1 MVHFMYFCGLK
12 KKKKVFIF
20 NKNMNE
26 LAIGIDIGGTNTDI
40 GLVNP
45 DGKVLQ
51 RKGLKTQEY
60 DDPKLYVRDMAEAIR
75 ALMSENGISEIAG
88 VGIGAPN
95 ANFDSGCIGANTAN
109 LRMKQEIP
117 MCDMLIDQLHVPVTL
132 SNDADAA
139 ALGEHIYGGAKL
151 MQHFVTITLGTGV
164 GSGIFVDGHL
174 IHGHGCM
181 AGELG
186 HAIVNPLSDRLC
198 SCGRKGCLEMYAS
211 ARGICQTYREEA
223 AKGEI
228 PDTFKGV
235 ELTCKDVGE
244 MAVAGDPLAIKTYDT
259 TAYWLAIGMA
269 NAASFCS
276 PEAFFLMGGPTR
288 AGEALLTPLRR
299 YFAENLLYIYKDK
312 ISIRLSQLQANDAA
326 VLGAAAL
333 IHLK

>member
-1 MVHFMYFCGLK
+1 M
-12 KKKKVFIF
+12 
-20 NKNMNE
+20 NK
-26 LAIGIDIGGTNTDI
+26 LAVGIDIGATNTDI
-40 GLVNP
+40 ALVNP
-45 DGKVLQ
+45 DGKVLG
-51 RKGLKTQEY
+51 RRGLKTQEY
-60 DDPKLYVRDMAEAIR
+60 DSPEHYVRDIADAVR
-75 ALMSENGISEIAG
+75 SLRSEFGNPDVLG

-95 ANFDSGCIGANTAN
+95 AHFDTGCIGAETAN
-109 LRMKQEIP
+109 LRMKEEIP
-117 MCDMLIDQLHVPVTL
+117 ICRMLQDILGLPVTL

-139 ALGEHIYGGAKL
+139 AIGEHIYGGAKL

-164 GSGIFVDGHL
+164 GSGIFVDGRL

-223 AKGEI
+223 AKGEF
-228 PDTFKGV
+228 PDTFKGE

-244 MAVAGDPLAIKTYDT
+244 MAVAGDPLARKTYDT

-299 YFAENLLYIYKDK
+299 YFAENLLYIYKDR
-312 ISIRLSQLQANDAA
+312 ISIQLSELQSNDAA

>member
-1 MVHFMYFCGLK
+1 
-12 KKKKVFIF
+12 
-20 NKNMNE
+20 MNE

-75 ALMSENGISEIAG
+75 GLLQENDVKTIAG

-95 ANFDSGCIGANTAN
+95 ANFDSGRIGANTAN

-117 MCDMLIDQLHVPVTL
+117 LCDMLKDQLQVPVTL

-139 ALGEHIYGGAKL
+139 AIGEHIYGGAKL

-164 GSGIFVDGHL
+164 GSGIFVDGRL
-174 IHGHGCM
+174 VHGRGCM

-223 AKGEI
+223 AKGEF
-228 PDTFKGV
+228 PDTFKGA
-235 ELTCKDVGE
+235 EITCKDVGE
-244 MAVAGDPLAIKTYDT
+244 MAVAGDPLALKTYDT

-269 NAASFCS
+269 NAAAFCS

-299 YFAENLLYIYKDK
+299 YFAENLLYIYKDR
-312 ISIRLSQLQANDAA
+312 ISIQLSELQSNDAA

>member
-1 MVHFMYFCGLK
+1 M
-12 KKKKVFIF
+12 
-20 NKNMNE
+20 NK
-26 LAIGIDIGGTNTDI
+26 LAVGIDIGGTNTDI
-40 GLVNP
+40 ALVNP
-45 DGKVLQ
+45 DGKVLG
-51 RKGLKTQEY
+51 RRGLKTQEY
-60 DDPKLYVRDMAEAIR
+60 DNSGRYVRDIADAVR
-75 ALMSENGISEIAG
+75 SLRSEFGNPNVLG

-95 ANFDSGCIGANTAN
+95 AHFDTGCIGAETAN
-109 LRMKQEIP
+109 LRMKEEIP
-117 MCDMLIDQLHVPVTL
+117 ICRMLQDILGLPVTL

-139 ALGEHIYGGAKL
+139 AIGEHIYGGAKL

-164 GSGIFVDGHL
+164 GSGIFVDGRL

-211 ARGICQTYREEA
+211 ARGICQTYREKA
-223 AKGEI
+223 AKGEF
-228 PDTFKGV
+228 PDTFKGE

-244 MAVAGDPLAIKTYDT
+244 MAVAGDPLARKTYDT

-288 AGEALLTPLRR
+288 AGEALLAPLRR
-299 YFAENLLYIYKDK
+299 YFAENLLYIYKDR
-312 ISIRLSQLQANDAA
+312 ISIQLSELQSNDAA

-333 IHLK
+333 VHLK

>member
-1 MVHFMYFCGLK
+1 
-12 KKKKVFIF
+12 
-20 NKNMNE
+20 MNQF
-26 LAIGIDIGGTNTDI
+26 AIGIDIGGTNTDI
-40 GLVNP
+40 GLVSP

-60 DDPKLYVRDMAEAIR
+60 DHSERYIRDMAEAVR
-75 ALMSENGISEIAG
+75 ALMTENGLTEVAG

-95 ANFDSGCIGANTAN
+95 AHFDTGCIGANTAN
-109 LRMKQEIP
+109 LRMKEEIP
-117 MCDMLIDQLHVPVTL
+117 LCEKLGALLGLPVTL

-139 ALGEHIYGGAKL
+139 ALGEHVYGGAKGL
-151 MQHFVTITLGTGV
+151 QHFVTITLGTGV
-164 GSGIFVDGHL
+164 GSGIFVDGRL
-174 IHGHGCM
+174 IHGSGCM

-186 HAIVNPLSDRLC
+186 HAIVDPHSDRLC

-211 ARGICQTYREEA
+211 ARGICQTYKELS
-223 AKGEI
+223 AKGDL
-228 PDTFKGV
+228 PDNFRGG

-244 MAVAGDPLAIKTYDT
+244 MAVAGDALARKTYEV

-288 AGEALLTPLRR
+288 AGEALLTPLRH
-299 YFAENLLYIYKDK
+299 YFAENLLYIYKDR
-312 ISIRLSQLQANDAA
+312 ISIQLSELQSNDAA

-333 IHLK
+333 VQMR

>member
-1 MVHFMYFCGLK
+1 M
-12 KKKKVFIF
+12 
-20 NKNMNE
+20 NK

-60 DDPKLYVRDMAEAIR
+60 DNPDLYVRDMAEAVHM
-75 ALMSENGISEIAG
+75 LMTENGVSEIAG

-95 ANFDSGCIGANTAN
+95 AHFDTGCIGANTAN
-109 LRMKQEIP
+109 LRMKEEIP
-117 MCDMLIDQLHVPVTL
+117 LCNMLQQTLNLPVTL

-223 AKGEI
+223 AKDEFS
-228 PDTFKGV
+228 DTFKGG

-244 MAVAGDPLAIKTYDT
+244 MAVAGDPLALKTYDT

-288 AGEALLTPLRR
+288 AGEALLQPLRR

-312 ISIRLSQLQANDAA
+312 ISIQLSELQSNDAA

-333 IHLK
+333 VHLK

>member
-12 KKKKVFIF
+12 RKKQVFIF

-95 ANFDSGCIGANTAN
+95 ANFDTGCIGANTAN
-109 LRMKQEIP
+109 LRMKQQIP
-117 MCDMLIDQLHVPVTL
+117 LCDMLIDQLHVPVTL

-164 GSGIFVDGHL
+164 GSGIFVDGRL

-223 AKGEI
+223 AKGEF
-228 PDTFKGV
+228 PDTFKGA

-244 MAVAGDPLAIKTYDT
+244 MAVAGDPLALKAYDT

-288 AGEALLTPLRR
+288 AGEALLQPLRR

-312 ISIRLSQLQANDAA
+312 ISILLSQLQANDAA
-326 VLGAAAL
+326 LLGAAAL
-333 IHLK
+333 VHLK

>member
-1 MVHFMYFCGLK
+1 MIQFVYFCGLK
-12 KKKKVFIF
+12 KENDMI
-20 NKNMNE
+20 E

-60 DDPKLYVRDMAEAIR
+60 DDPKLYVRDIAEAIR
-75 ALMSENGISEIAG
+75 DLLLENDVKTIAG

-95 ANFDSGCIGANTAN
+95 AHFDTGCIGANTAN
-109 LRMKQEIP
+109 LRMKQQIP
-117 MCDMLIDQLHVPVTL
+117 LCDMLIDQLHVPVTL

-164 GSGIFVDGHL
+164 GSGIFVDGRL

-211 ARGICQTYREEA
+211 ARGICQTYKELA
-223 AKGEI
+223 AKGDL
-228 PDTFKGV
+228 PDTFSGN

-244 MAVAGDPLAIKTYDT
+244 MAVAGDPLALKTYDT

-299 YFAENLLYIYKDK
+299 YFAENLLYIYKDR
-312 ISIRLSQLQANDAA
+312 ISIQLSELQSNDAA

>member
-1 MVHFMYFCGLK
+1 M
-12 KKKKVFIF
+12 
-20 NKNMNE
+20 NK

-60 DDPKLYVRDMAEAIR
+60 DNPELYVHDMAEAVH
-75 ALMSENGISEIAG
+75 ALMTENGVSEIAG

-95 ANFDSGCIGANTAN
+95 AHFDTGCIGANTAN
-109 LRMKQEIP
+109 LRMKEEIP
-117 MCDMLIDQLHVPVTL
+117 LCNMLQQTLNLPVTL

-223 AKGEI
+223 AKGEF
-228 PDTFKGV
+228 PDAFKGA

-244 MAVAGDPLAIKTYDT
+244 MAVAGDPLALKTYDT

-288 AGEALLTPLRR
+288 AGEALLQPLRR

-312 ISIRLSQLQANDAA
+312 ISIQLSELQSNDAA

-333 IHLK
+333 VHLK

>member
-1 MVHFMYFCGLK
+1 
-12 KKKKVFIF
+12 
-20 NKNMNE
+20 MNQF
-26 LAIGIDIGGTNTDI
+26 AIGIDIGGTNTDI
-40 GLVNP
+40 GLVSP

-60 DDPKLYVRDMAEAIR
+60 DHSERYIRDMAEAVR
-75 ALMSENGISEIAG
+75 ALMTENGLTEVAG

-95 ANFDSGCIGANTAN
+95 AHFDTGCIGANTAN
-109 LRMKQEIP
+109 LRMKEEIP
-117 MCDMLIDQLHVPVTL
+117 LCEKLGALLGLPVTL

-139 ALGEHIYGGAKL
+139 ALGEHVYGGAKG

-164 GSGIFVDGHL
+164 GSGIFVDGRL

-223 AKGEI
+223 AKGEF
-228 PDTFKGV
+228 PDNFKGA

-244 MAVAGDPLAIKTYDT
+244 MAVAGDPLALKTYDT
-259 TAYWLAIGMA
+259 TAHWLAIGMA
-269 NAASFCS
+269 NAATFCS

-288 AGEALLTPLRR
+288 AGEALLAPLRR
-299 YFAENLLYIYKDK
+299 YFAENLLYIYKDR
-312 ISIRLSQLQANDAA
+312 ISIQLSELQSNDAA

-333 IHLK
+333 VRMQ

>member
-1 MVHFMYFCGLK
+1 M
-12 KKKKVFIF
+12 
-20 NKNMNE
+20 KNP

-60 DDPKLYVRDMAEAIR
+60 DNPDLYVRDMAEAIR
-75 ALMSENGISEIAG
+75 TLMSENGVSGIAG

-95 ANFDSGCIGANTAN
+95 ANFDTGCIGANTAN

-117 MCDMLIDQLHVPVTL
+117 LCGMLHAALHLPVTL

-164 GSGIFVDGHL
+164 GSGIFVDGRL
-174 IHGHGCM
+174 IHGHVCM

-186 HAIVNPLSDRLC
+186 HAIVNPLSDRFC

-211 ARGICQTYREEA
+211 ARGICQTYKELA
-223 AKGEI
+223 AKGDL
-228 PDTFKGV
+228 PDNFRGD

-244 MAVAGDPLAIKTYDT
+244 MAVAGDPLALKAYDT

-299 YFAENLLYIYKDK
+299 YFAENLLYIYKDR
-312 ISIRLSQLQANDAA
+312 ISIQLSELQSNDAA

>member
-1 MVHFMYFCGLK
+1 M
-12 KKKKVFIF
+12 
-20 NKNMNE
+20 NK
-26 LAIGIDIGGTNTDI
+26 LAVGIDIGGTNTDI
-40 GLVNP
+40 ALVNP
-45 DGKVLQ
+45 DGKVLG
-51 RKGLKTQEY
+51 RRGLKTQEY
-60 DDPKLYVRDMAEAIR
+60 DSPEHYVRDIADAVR
-75 ALMSENGISEIAG
+75 SLRSEFGNPDVLG

-95 ANFDSGCIGANTAN
+95 AHFDTGCIGAETAN
-109 LRMKQEIP
+109 LRMKEEIP
-117 MCDMLIDQLHVPVTL
+117 ICRMLQDILGLPVTL

-139 ALGEHIYGGAKL
+139 AIGEHIYGGAKL

-164 GSGIFVDGHL
+164 GSGIFVDGRL

-223 AKGEI
+223 AKGEF
-228 PDTFKGV
+228 PDTFKGE

-244 MAVAGDPLAIKTYDT
+244 MAVAGDPLARKTYDT

-288 AGEALLTPLRR
+288 AGEALLQPLRR
-299 YFAENLLYIYKDK
+299 YFAENLLYIYKDR
-312 ISIRLSQLQANDAA
+312 ISIQFSELQSNDAA

-333 IHLK
+333 VHLK

>member
-1 MVHFMYFCGLK
+1 
-12 KKKKVFIF
+12 
-20 NKNMNE
+20 MNE

-60 DDPKLYVRDMAEAIR
+60 DNPDLYVRDMAEAIR
-75 ALMSENGISEIAG
+75 ALMSENGVSEIAG

-95 ANFDSGCIGANTAN
+95 AHFDTGCIGANTAN
-109 LRMKQEIP
+109 LQMKQEIP
-117 MCDMLIDQLHVPVTL
+117 LCDLLINQLHVPVTL

-223 AKGEI
+223 AKGEF
-228 PDTFKGV
+228 PDTFKGA

-244 MAVAGDPLAIKTYDT
+244 MAVAGDPLALKTYDT

-288 AGEALLTPLRR
+288 AGEALLIPLRR

-312 ISIRLSQLQANDAA
+312 ISIHLSQLQANDAA

>member
-1 MVHFMYFCGLK
+1 M
-12 KKKKVFIF
+12 
-20 NKNMNE
+20 NK
-26 LAIGIDIGGTNTDI
+26 LAVGIDIGGTNTDI
-40 GLVNP
+40 ALVNP
-45 DGKVLQ
+45 DGKVLG
-51 RKGLKTQEY
+51 RRGLKTQEY
-60 DDPKLYVRDMAEAIR
+60 DNSDRYVRDIADAVR
-75 ALMSENGISEIAG
+75 SLRSEFGNPDVLG

-95 ANFDSGCIGANTAN
+95 AHFDTGCIGAETAN
-109 LRMKQEIP
+109 LRMKEEIP
-117 MCDMLIDQLHVPVTL
+117 ICRMLQDILGLPVTL

-139 ALGEHIYGGAKL
+139 AIGEHIYGGAKL

-164 GSGIFVDGHL
+164 GSGIFVDGRL

-223 AKGEI
+223 AKGEF
-228 PDTFKGV
+228 PDTFKGE

-244 MAVAGDPLAIKTYDT
+244 MAVAGDPLARKTYDT

-288 AGEALLTPLRR
+288 AGEALLAPLRR
-299 YFAENLLYIYKDK
+299 YFAENLLYIYKDR
-312 ISIRLSQLQANDAA
+312 ITIQFSELQSNDAA

-333 IHLK
+333 VHLK

>member
-1 MVHFMYFCGLK
+1 M
-12 KKKKVFIF
+12 
-20 NKNMNE
+20 NK
-26 LAIGIDIGGTNTDI
+26 LAVGIDIGGTNTDI
-40 GLVNP
+40 ALVNP
-45 DGKVLQ
+45 DGKVLG
-51 RKGLKTQEY
+51 RRGLKTQEY
-60 DDPKLYVRDMAEAIR
+60 DNSDRYVRDIADAVR
-75 ALMSENGISEIAG
+75 SLRSEFGNPNVLG

-95 ANFDSGCIGANTAN
+95 AHFDTGCIGAKTAN
-109 LRMKQEIP
+109 LRMKEEIP
-117 MCDMLIDQLHVPVTL
+117 ICRMLQDILGLPVTL

-139 ALGEHIYGGAKL
+139 AIGEHIYGGAKL

-164 GSGIFVDGHL
+164 GSGIFVDGRL

-186 HAIVNPLSDRLC
+186 HAIVNPLSNRLC

-223 AKGEI
+223 AKGEF
-228 PDTFKGV
+228 PDTFKGE

-244 MAVAGDPLAIKTYDT
+244 MAVAGDPLARKTYDT

-288 AGEALLTPLRR
+288 AGEALLQPLRR
-299 YFAENLLYIYKDK
+299 YFAENLLYIYKDR
-312 ISIRLSQLQANDAA
+312 ISIQFSELQSNDAA

-333 IHLK
+333 VHLK

>member
-1 MVHFMYFCGLK
+1 
-12 KKKKVFIF
+12 
-20 NKNMNE
+20 MNH

-40 GLVNP
+40 ALVNP

-51 RKGLKTQEY
+51 HKILKTAEY
-60 DDPKLYVRDMAEAIR
+60 EDHHPYILDMAGAIR
-75 ALMSENGISEIAG
+75 AMLSENGLTEVAG

-95 ANFDSGCIGANTAN
+95 AHFDTGCIGADTAN
-109 LRMKQEIP
+109 LRMKKEIP
-117 MCDMLIDQLHVPVTL
+117 ICEMLQRMLNLPVTL

-164 GSGIFVDGHL
+164 GSGIFVDGRL

-223 AKGEI
+223 AKGEF
-228 PDTFKGV
+228 PDNLKGA

-244 MAVAGDPLAIKTYDT
+244 MAVAGDPLALKTYDK

-269 NAASFCS
+269 NVASFCS

-299 YFAENLLYIYKDK
+299 YFAENLLYIYKDR
-312 ISIRLSQLQANDAA
+312 ISIQLSELQSNDAA

>member
-1 MVHFMYFCGLK
+1 M
-12 KKKKVFIF
+12 
-20 NKNMNE
+20 NK

-40 GLVNP
+40 GLVSP

-51 RKGLKTQEY
+51 RKGLKTPEY
-60 DDPKLYVRDMAEAIR
+60 DNPDIYVRDISEAIR
-75 ALMSENGISEIAG
+75 NLMSENSVSEVAG

-95 ANFDSGCIGANTAN
+95 AHFDTGCIGADTAN

-117 MCDMLIDQLHVPVTL
+117 ICRMLQAALHLPVTL

-139 ALGEHIYGGAKL
+139 ALGEHIYGGAKQ
-151 MQHFVTITLGTGV
+151 MRHFVTITLGTGV

-174 IHGHGCM
+174 IHGNGCM

-186 HAIVNPLSDRLC
+186 HAIVNPHSDRRC

-223 AKGEI
+223 ATGVFPDRFIGSEI
-228 PDTFKGV
+228 
-235 ELTCKDVGE
+235 TCKDVGE
-244 MAVAGDPLAIKTYDT
+244 MAVAGDPLALKAYDT
-259 TAYWLAIGMA
+259 TAYWLAVGMA
-269 NAASFCS
+269 NAATFCS

-288 AGEALLTPLRR
+288 AGEALLKPLRR
-299 YFAENLLYIYKDK
+299 YFTENLLYIYRDK
-312 ISIRLSQLQANDAA
+312 ISIQLSKLQSNDAA

-333 IHLK
+333 IHLE

>member
-1 MVHFMYFCGLK
+1 
-12 KKKKVFIF
+12 
-20 NKNMNE
+20 MNE

>member
-1 MVHFMYFCGLK
+1 
-12 KKKKVFIF
+12 
-20 NKNMNE
+20 MNQ

-40 GLVNP
+40 GLVSP
-45 DGKVLQ
+45 EGKVLQ
-51 RKGLKTQEY
+51 HKILKTWDYEDY
-60 DDPKLYVRDMAEAIR
+60 HLYVLDMASAIR
-75 ALMSENGISEIAG
+75 ALLSENGLAEVAG

-95 ANFDSGCIGANTAN
+95 AHFDSGRIGANTAN
-109 LRMKQEIP
+109 LRMKEEIP
-117 MCDMLIDQLHVPVTL
+117 VCEMLQEMLNLPVTL

-164 GSGIFVDGHL
+164 GSGIFVDGRL

-186 HAIVNPLSDRLC
+186 HAIVNPNSDRLC

-211 ARGICQTYREEA
+211 ARGICQTYKELA
-223 AKGEI
+223 AQGTLPDRFRGE
-228 PDTFKGV
+228 

-244 MAVAGDPLAIKTYDT
+244 MAVAGDALALKTYDV
-259 TAYWLAIGMA
+259 TAYWLGIGMA

-288 AGEALLTPLRR
+288 AGEALLQPLRR
-299 YFAENLLYIYKDK
+299 YFAENLLYIYKDR
-312 ISIRLSQLQANDAA
+312 ISIQLSELKSNDAA

>member
-1 MVHFMYFCGLK
+1 
-12 KKKKVFIF
+12 
-20 NKNMNE
+20 MNNW
-26 LAIGIDIGGTNTDI
+26 AIGIDIGGTNTDI

-45 DGKVLQ
+45 EGKVVL

-60 DDPKLYVRDMAEAIR
+60 DNPDLYVRDMAAAIR
-75 ALMSENGISEIAG
+75 ELMSENDVLTIAG

-95 ANFDSGCIGANTAN
+95 AHFDSGCIGANTAN

-117 MCDMLIDQLHVPVTL
+117 LCSMLIDLLHVPVTL

-139 ALGEHIYGGAKL
+139 ALGEHIYGGARL

-164 GSGIFVDGHL
+164 GSGIFADGRL

-186 HAIVNPLSDRLC
+186 HAIVNPFSDRLC

-223 AKGEI
+223 AKGEF
-228 PDTFKGV
+228 PDNFRGE
-235 ELTCKDVGE
+235 ELSCKDVGE
-244 MAVAGDPLAIKTYDT
+244 MAVAGDPLALKTYDT

-288 AGEALLTPLRR
+288 AGEALLKPLRR
-299 YFAENLLYIYKDK
+299 YFAENLLYIYKDR
-312 ISIRLSQLQANDAA
+312 ISIQLSELQSNDAA

>member
-1 MVHFMYFCGLK
+1 M
-12 KKKKVFIF
+12 
-20 NKNMNE
+20 NK

-40 GLVNP
+40 ALVNP
-45 DGKVLQ
+45 DGKVLE

-60 DDPKLYVRDMAEAIR
+60 DNPDLYVRDMAEAIR
-75 ALMSENGISEIAG
+75 ALMTENDVTDLVG

-95 ANFDSGCIGANTAN
+95 ANFDTGCIGANTAN

-117 MCDMLIDQLHVPVTL
+117 LCNMLQQTLNLPVTL

-223 AKGEI
+223 AKGEFS
-228 PDTFKGV
+228 DTFKRG

-244 MAVAGDPLAIKTYDT
+244 MAVAGDPLALKAYDT

-288 AGEALLTPLRR
+288 AGEALLQPLRR
-299 YFAENLLYIYKDK
+299 YFAENLLYIYKDR
-312 ISIRLSQLQANDAA
+312 ISIQLSELQSNDAA

-333 IHLK
+333 VHLK

>member
-1 MVHFMYFCGLK
+1 M
-12 KKKKVFIF
+12 
-20 NKNMNE
+20 NK

-60 DDPKLYVRDMAEAIR
+60 ADYRQYIHDMADAIR
-75 ALMSENGISEIAG
+75 TLLSENGLTEVAG
-88 VGIGAPN
+88 IGVGAPN
-95 ANFDSGCIGANTAN
+95 AHFDTGCIGANTAN
-109 LRMKQEIP
+109 LRMKEEIP
-117 MCDMLIDQLHVPVTL
+117 VCTMLQDLLGLPVTL

-164 GSGIFVDGHL
+164 GSGIFVDGRL

-186 HAIVNPLSDRLC
+186 HAIVDPHSDRLC

-223 AKGEI
+223 AKGEF
-228 PDTFKGV
+228 PDNFKGT

-244 MAVAGDPLAIKTYDT
+244 MAVAGDPLARKAYDT

-288 AGEALLTPLRR
+288 AGEALLQPLRR
-299 YFAENLLYIYKDK
+299 YFAENLLYIYKDR
-312 ISIRLSQLQANDAA
+312 ISIQLSELQANDAA

-333 IHLK
+333 IHLR

>member
-1 MVHFMYFCGLK
+1 M
-12 KKKKVFIF
+12 
-20 NKNMNE
+20 NK

-60 DDPKLYVRDMAEAIR
+60 DNPDLYVRDMAETIR
-75 ALMSENGISEIAG
+75 ALVAENGVGEIAG
-88 VGIGAPN
+88 IGIGAPN
-95 ANFDSGCIGANTAN
+95 ANFDTGCIGANTAN

-117 MCDMLIDQLHVPVTL
+117 LCDMLHKQLQLPVTL

-223 AKGEI
+223 AKGEF
-228 PDTFKGV
+228 PDTFKGG

-244 MAVAGDPLAIKTYDT
+244 MAVAGDPLARKAYDT

-312 ISIRLSQLQANDAA
+312 ISIQLSELQSNDAA

>member
-1 MVHFMYFCGLK
+1 M
-12 KKKKVFIF
+12 
-20 NKNMNE
+20 NK

-51 RKGLKTQEY
+51 RRGLKTQEY
-60 DDPKLYVRDMAEAIR
+60 DDSDRYIHDMAEVVR
-75 ALMSENGISEIAG
+75 ALMVENGLTEVGG

-95 ANFDSGCIGANTAN
+95 AHFDTGCIGANTAN
-109 LRMKQEIP
+109 LRMKEEIP
-117 MCDMLIDQLHVPVTL
+117 LCEKLSALLGLPVTL

-139 ALGEHIYGGAKL
+139 AIGEHIYGGAKL

-164 GSGIFVDGHL
+164 GSGIFVDGRL

-223 AKGEI
+223 AKGEL
-228 PDTFKGV
+228 PDHFKSA

-244 MAVAGDPLAIKTYDT
+244 MAVAGDPLALKTYDT

-288 AGEALLTPLRR
+288 AGEALLRPLRR
-299 YFAENLLYIYKDK
+299 YFAENLLYIYKDR
-312 ISIRLSQLQANDAA
+312 ISIQLSELQANDAA

>member
-1 MVHFMYFCGLK
+1 M
-12 KKKKVFIF
+12 
-20 NKNMNE
+20 NK
-26 LAIGIDIGGTNTDI
+26 LAVGIDIGGTNTDI
-40 GLVNP
+40 ALVNP
-45 DGKVLQ
+45 DGKVLG
-51 RKGLKTQEY
+51 RRGLKTQEY
-60 DDPKLYVRDMAEAIR
+60 DNSDRYVRDIADAVR
-75 ALMSENGISEIAG
+75 SLRSEFGNPDVLG

-95 ANFDSGCIGANTAN
+95 AHFDTGCIGAETAN
-109 LRMKQEIP
+109 LRMKEEIP
-117 MCDMLIDQLHVPVTL
+117 ICRMLQDILGLPVTL

-139 ALGEHIYGGAKL
+139 AIGEHIYGGAKL

-164 GSGIFVDGHL
+164 GSGIFVDGRL

-223 AKGEI
+223 AKGEF
-228 PDTFKGV
+228 PDTFKGE

-244 MAVAGDPLAIKTYDT
+244 MAVAGDPLARKTYDT

-288 AGEALLTPLRR
+288 AGEALLQPLRR
-299 YFAENLLYIYKDK
+299 YFAENLLYIYKDR
-312 ISIRLSQLQANDAA
+312 ISIQFSELQSNDAA

-333 IHLK
+333 VHLK

>member
-1 MVHFMYFCGLK
+1 
-12 KKKKVFIF
+12 
-20 NKNMNE
+20 MNE

-117 MCDMLIDQLHVPVTL
+117 LCDMLIDQLHVPVTL

-228 PDTFKGV
+228 PDTFKGL

-244 MAVAGDPLAIKTYDT
+244 MAVAGDPLALKTYDT

-288 AGEALLTPLRR
+288 AGEALLTPLRS

-312 ISIRLSQLQANDAA
+312 ISIHLSQLQANDAA

>member
-1 MVHFMYFCGLK
+1 
-12 KKKKVFIF
+12 
-20 NKNMNE
+20 MNQ

-60 DDPKLYVRDMAEAIR
+60 DNPDFYVRDMTEAIR
-75 ALMSENGISEIAG
+75 ALLTENGVGKVAG

-95 ANFDSGCIGANTAN
+95 AHFDTGCIGANTAN

-117 MCDMLIDQLHVPVTL
+117 LCEMLNAALHLPVTL

-164 GSGIFVDGHL
+164 GSGIFVDGRL

-186 HAIVNPLSDRLC
+186 HAIVDPHSDRLC

-223 AKGEI
+223 ATGEF
-228 PDTFKGV
+228 PDTFKGA

-244 MAVAGDPLAIKTYDT
+244 MAVAGDPLARKAYDT

-288 AGEALLTPLRR
+288 ASEALLTPLRR
-299 YFAENLLYIYKDK
+299 YFAENLLYIYKDR
-312 ISIRLSQLQANDAA
+312 ISIQLSELQANDAA

>member
-1 MVHFMYFCGLK
+1 
-12 KKKKVFIF
+12 
-20 NKNMNE
+20 MNQF
-26 LAIGIDIGGTNTDI
+26 AIGIDIGGTNTDI
-40 GLVNP
+40 GLVSP

-60 DDPKLYVRDMAEAIR
+60 DHSERYIRDMAEAVR
-75 ALMSENGISEIAG
+75 ALMTENGLTEVAG

-95 ANFDSGCIGANTAN
+95 AHFDTGCIGANTAN
-109 LRMKQEIP
+109 LRMKEEIP
-117 MCDMLIDQLHVPVTL
+117 LCEKLGALLGLPVTL

-139 ALGEHIYGGAKL
+139 ALGEHVYGGAKG

-164 GSGIFVDGHL
+164 GSGIFVDGRL

-223 AKGEI
+223 AKGEF
-228 PDTFKGV
+228 PDNFKGA

-244 MAVAGDPLAIKTYDT
+244 MAVAGDPLALKTYDT
-259 TAYWLAIGMA
+259 TAHWLAIGMA
-269 NAASFCS
+269 NAATFCS

-288 AGEALLTPLRR
+288 AGEALLAPLRR
-299 YFAENLLYIYKDK
+299 YFAENLLYIYKDR
-312 ISIRLSQLQANDAA
+312 ISIQLSELQSNDAA

-333 IHLK
+333 VRM

>member
-1 MVHFMYFCGLK
+1 
-12 KKKKVFIF
+12 
-20 NKNMNE
+20 MNH

-60 DDPKLYVRDMAEAIR
+60 DNPDLYVRDMAEAIR
-75 ALMSENGISEIAG
+75 ALLTENGMGEVAG

-95 ANFDSGCIGANTAN
+95 AHFDTGCIGANTAN

-117 MCDMLIDQLHVPVTL
+117 LCNMLQTALNLPVTL

-164 GSGIFVDGHL
+164 GIGIFVDGRL

-186 HAIVNPLSDRLC
+186 HAIVDPHSDRLC

-223 AKGEI
+223 AKGEF
-228 PDTFKGV
+228 PDTFKGA

-244 MAVAGDPLAIKTYDT
+244 MAVAGDPLARKAYDT

-288 AGEALLTPLRR
+288 AGETLLTPLRR
-299 YFAENLLYIYKDK
+299 YFAENLLYIYKDR
-312 ISIRLSQLQANDAA
+312 ISIQLSELQANDAA

>member
-1 MVHFMYFCGLK
+1 
-12 KKKKVFIF
+12 
-20 NKNMNE
+20 MNN

-51 RKGLKTQEY
+51 HKILKTW
-60 DDPKLYVRDMAEAIR
+60 DYVDHRPYILDIAEAIT
-75 ALMSENGISEIAG
+75 ALLRENGLTEVGG

-95 ANFDSGCIGANTAN
+95 AHFDTGCIGAETAN
-109 LRMKQEIP
+109 LRMKEEIP
-117 MCDMLIDQLHVPVTL
+117 ICRMLQDILGLPVTL

-139 ALGEHIYGGAKL
+139 AIGE
-151 MQHFVTITLGTGV
+151 Q
-164 GSGIFVDGHL
+164 GSGIFVDGRL

-211 ARGICQTYREEA
+211 ARGICQTYKELA
-223 AKGEI
+223 AKGDL
-228 PDTFKGV
+228 PDNFRGD

-244 MAVAGDPLAIKTYDT
+244 MAVAGDPLALKTYDT
-259 TAYWLAIGMA
+259 TAYWLALGMA

-288 AGEALLTPLRR
+288 AGEALLAPLRR
-299 YFAENLLYIYKDK
+299 YFAENLLYIYKDR
-312 ISIRLSQLQANDAA
+312 ISIQLSELQSNDAA

>member
-1 MVHFMYFCGLK
+1 
-12 KKKKVFIF
+12 
-20 NKNMNE
+20 MNE

-75 ALMSENGISEIAG
+75 GLLQENDVKTIAG

-95 ANFDSGCIGANTAN
+95 ANFDSGRIGANTAN

-117 MCDMLIDQLHVPVTL
+117 LCDMLKDQLQVPVTL

-139 ALGEHIYGGAKL
+139 AIGEHIYGGAKL

-164 GSGIFVDGHL
+164 GSGIFVDGRL
-174 IHGHGCM
+174 VHGRGCM

-223 AKGEI
+223 AKGEF
-228 PDTFKGV
+228 PDTFKGSD
-235 ELTCKDVGE
+235 LTCKDVGE
-244 MAVAGDPLAIKTYDT
+244 MAVAGDPLALKTYDT

-299 YFAENLLYIYKDK
+299 YFAENLLYIYKDR
-312 ISIRLSQLQANDAA
+312 ISIQLSELQANDAA

>member
-1 MVHFMYFCGLK
+1 
-12 KKKKVFIF
+12 
-20 NKNMNE
+20 MNQ

-60 DDPKLYVRDMAEAIR
+60 DNPDLYVRDMAEAIR
-75 ALMSENGISEIAG
+75 GLMTENGVEEVAG

-95 ANFDSGCIGANTAN
+95 AHFDTGCIGANTAN

-117 MCDMLIDQLHVPVTL
+117 LCEMLRSALHLPVTL

-164 GSGIFVDGHL
+164 GSGIFVDGRL

-186 HAIVNPLSDRLC
+186 HAIVNPYSDRVC

-223 AKGEI
+223 AKGEFS
-228 PDTFKGV
+228 DNFKGA

-244 MAVAGDPLAIKTYDT
+244 MAVAGDPLARKAYDT

-288 AGEALLTPLRR
+288 AGEVLLQPLRR
-299 YFAENLLYIYKDK
+299 YFAENLLYIYKDR
-312 ISIRLSQLQANDAA
+312 ISIQLSELQANDAA

>member
-1 MVHFMYFCGLK
+1 
-12 KKKKVFIF
+12 
-20 NKNMNE
+20 MNE

-75 ALMSENGISEIAG
+75 GLLQENDVKTIAG

-95 ANFDSGCIGANTAN
+95 ANFDSGRIGANTAN

-117 MCDMLIDQLHVPVTL
+117 LCDMLKDQLQVPVTL

-139 ALGEHIYGGAKL
+139 AIGEHIYGGAKL

-164 GSGIFVDGHL
+164 GSGIFVDGRL
-174 IHGHGCM
+174 VHGRGCM

-186 HAIVNPLSDRLC
+186 HAIVHPLSDRLC

-223 AKGEI
+223 AKGEF
-228 PDTFKGV
+228 PDTFKGSD
-235 ELTCKDVGE
+235 LTCKDVGE
-244 MAVAGDPLAIKTYDT
+244 MAVAGDPLALKTYDT
-259 TAYWLAIGMA
+259 TAYWLAIGMV

-299 YFAENLLYIYKDK
+299 YFAENLLYIYKDR
-312 ISIRLSQLQANDAA
+312 ISIQLSELQANDAA

>member
-1 MVHFMYFCGLK
+1 
-12 KKKKVFIF
+12 
-20 NKNMNE
+20 
-26 LAIGIDIGGTNTDI
+26 
-40 GLVNP
+40 
-45 DGKVLQ
+45 
-51 RKGLKTQEY
+51 
-60 DDPKLYVRDMAEAIR
+60 
-75 ALMSENGISEIAG
+75 
-88 VGIGAPN
+88 
-95 ANFDSGCIGANTAN
+95 
-109 LRMKQEIP
+109 MKEEIP
-117 MCDMLIDQLHVPVTL
+117 ICRMLQDILGLPVTL

-139 ALGEHIYGGAKL
+139 AIGEHIYGGAKL

-164 GSGIFVDGHL
+164 GSGIVVDGRL

-186 HAIVNPLSDRLC
+186 HAIVNPLSNRLC

-223 AKGEI
+223 AKGEF
-228 PDTFKGV
+228 PDTFKGE

-244 MAVAGDPLAIKTYDT
+244 MAVAGDPLARKTYDT

-288 AGEALLTPLRR
+288 AGEALLQPLRR
-299 YFAENLLYIYKDK
+299 YFAENLLYIYKDR
-312 ISIRLSQLQANDAA
+312 ISIQFSELQSNDAA

-333 IHLK
+333 VHLK

>member
-1 MVHFMYFCGLK
+1 MIQFVYFCGLK
-12 KKKKVFIF
+12 KENDMI
-20 NKNMNE
+20 E

-60 DDPKLYVRDMAEAIR
+60 DDPKLYVRDIAEAIR
-75 ALMSENGISEIAG
+75 DLLLENDVKTIAG
-88 VGIGAPN
+88 VGMGAPN
-95 ANFDSGCIGANTAN
+95 AHFDTGCIGADTAN
-109 LRMKQEIP
+109 LRMKQQIP
-117 MCDMLIDQLHVPVTL
+117 LCDMLIDQLHVPVTL

-164 GSGIFVDGHL
+164 GSGIFVDGRL

-223 AKGEI
+223 AKGEF
-228 PDTFKGV
+228 PDTFKGA

-244 MAVAGDPLAIKTYDT
+244 MAVAGDPLALKAYDT

-288 AGEALLTPLRR
+288 AGEALLQPLRR

-312 ISIRLSQLQANDAA
+312 ISILLSQLQANDAA

-333 IHLK
+333 VHLK

>member
-1 MVHFMYFCGLK
+1 MT
-12 KKKKVFIF
+12 
-20 NKNMNE
+20 NK

-51 RKGLKTQEY
+51 SKGLKTQEY
-60 DDPKLYVRDMAEAIR
+60 ADYRQYIHDMADAIR
-75 ALMSENGISEIAG
+75 TLLSENGLTEVAG
-88 VGIGAPN
+88 VGVGAPN
-95 ANFDSGCIGANTAN
+95 AHFDTGCIGANTAN
-109 LRMKQEIP
+109 LRMKEEIP
-117 MCDMLIDQLHVPVTL
+117 VCTMLQELLGLPVTL

-164 GSGIFVDGHL
+164 GSGIFVDGRL

-186 HAIVNPLSDRLC
+186 HAIVDPHSDRLC

-223 AKGEI
+223 AKGEF
-228 PDTFKGV
+228 PDTFKGT

-244 MAVAGDPLAIKTYDT
+244 MAVAGDPLAQKAYDT

-312 ISIRLSQLQANDAA
+312 ISIQLSELQANDAA

>member
-1 MVHFMYFCGLK
+1 M
-12 KKKKVFIF
+12 
-20 NKNMNE
+20 NK
-26 LAIGIDIGGTNTDI
+26 LAVGIDIGGTNTDI
-40 GLVNP
+40 ALVNP
-45 DGKVLQ
+45 DGKVLG
-51 RKGLKTQEY
+51 RRGLKTQEY
-60 DDPKLYVRDMAEAIR
+60 DNSDRYVRDIADAVR
-75 ALMSENGISEIAG
+75 SLRSEFGNPNVLG

-95 ANFDSGCIGANTAN
+95 AHFDTGCIGANTAN
-109 LRMKQEIP
+109 LRMKEEIP
-117 MCDMLIDQLHVPVTL
+117 LCNMLQQTLNLPVTL

-174 IHGHGCM
+174 IHGRGCM

-223 AKGEI
+223 AKGEF
-228 PDTFKGV
+228 PDTFKGE

-244 MAVAGDPLAIKTYDT
+244 MAVAGDPLARKTYDT

-288 AGEALLTPLRR
+288 AGEALLQPLRR
-299 YFAENLLYIYKDK
+299 YFAENLLYIYKDR
-312 ISIRLSQLQANDAA
+312 ISIQFSELQSNDAA

-333 IHLK
+333 VHLK